1 MKTQEWLLF
10 GVRFTGCIFFVIYHM
25 FQTVI
30 NVWVFNNHKISN
42 TYVKEEKSYIK
53 NK

>member
-1 MKTQEWLLF
+1 MYIVT
-10 GVRFTGCIFFVIYHM
+10 VRFTGCIFFVIFQM

-30 NVWVFNNHKISN
+30 NIWVLSNHKIN
-42 TYVKEEKSYIK
+42 YTYVKEEKYIK